1 MSSIDQLDEHELDR
15 LQAGVLAEA
24 PLRSRIVDLEGAL
37 RSVLKG
43 EALAKGTLY
52 PETVR
57 GSYRLPGSS
66 WCGIGVIAK

>member
-1 MSSIDQLDEHELDR
+1 VSSIDQLDEHELDR

-37 RSVLKG
+37 RSVLEG

-52 PETVR
+52 TTFRDQAGAGLV
-57 GSYRLPGSS
+57 
-66 WCGIGVIAK
+66 